1 GTDPQS
7 IEEIGKHFA
16 VTKKRIYQIEEG
28 AFRKLK
34 RYFPQ
39 RGKRPVRGI
48 PRRGPRESQVE
59 PALFFYNLPL
69 FKFFREEAAAF
80 GFTRFYWLPVERLDD
95 FWKLIGVGFVK
106 SERPAQTWKIIPD
119 LLVIFPHFARSL
131 WKMYQME
138 VRRDKDFPETRAL
151 VRFLLEVERARVRH
165 AASYYNSISD
175 NPKAHRR
182 RTDILKQLASQS
194 YLDALAESDE
204 GTSAWLRAVGRFL
217 W

>member
-1 GTDPQS
+1 PASDEGKQASQLELKRASAEALPNLSPRQEEVIRMQFGIGTDPQS

-28 AFRKLK
+28 AFRKLN

-80 GFTRFYWLPVERLDD
+80 GFTRF
-95 FWKLIGVGFVK
+95 
-106 SERPAQTWKIIPD
+106 
-119 LLVIFPHFARSL
+119 
-131 WKMYQME
+131 
-138 VRRDKDFPETRAL
+138 
-151 VRFLLEVERARVRH
+151 
-165 AASYYNSISD
+165 
-175 NPKAHRR
+175 
-182 RTDILKQLASQS
+182 
-194 YLDALAESDE
+194 
-204 GTSAWLRAVGRFL
+204 
-217 W
+217 